1 MKQKNSIS
9 RAVMILEILGKR
21 KMGFSE
27 LHRIL
32 FIPKA
37 TLHRIL
43 KILVDTGMVRYIK
56 EERKYYL
63 GYKILSLAS
72 EILNNLPLREIANSY
87 MKQLCEKT
95 KETVELAI
103 PDGKAIL
110 YIDKRESPESIRLF
124 AQIGSRYE
132 TIHASAPGKVILAFS
147 EDKEILEKIPL
158 KKITDY
164 TITDISELRREIE
177 KIRKRGWAFDNQEAR
192 VGVRRIAAPIFDF
205 KGNLAG
211 IIGIAGPSFRIK
223 KEKIKEFGELVKNVA
238 ESISKELGYTK
249 KGG

>member
-1 MKQKNSIS
+1 
-9 RAVMILEILGKR
+9 MILEILGKR

-27 LHRIL
+27 LYRIL
-32 FIPKA
+32 LIPKA

-43 KILVDTGMVRYIK
+43 KILIDTGMVRYIK
-56 EERKYYL
+56 EERKYHL

-110 YIDKRESPESIRLF
+110 YIDKRESSESIRLF

-132 TIHASAPGKVILAFS
+132 TIHASAPGKIILAFS

-223 KEKIKEFGELVKNVA
+223 KEKIKKFGELVKNIA

-249 KGG
+249 KEGVKW